1 MKIGD
6 KVRLIVMPP
15 DIRDDQKLQ
24 TRQLFEKCMGQTF
37 TIAGLETV
45 DGLPYAMVR
54 LDVGQVL
61 GKAPYLETIWIEP
74 EYLQFES
81 PS

>member
-6 KVRLIVMPP
+6 KVRLIGMPP

-74 EYLQFES
+74 EYLLFES

>member
-6 KVRLIVMPP
+6 KVRLIGMPP

-24 TRQLFEKCMGQTF
+24 TRQLFEKCIGQTF
-37 TIAGLETV
+37 AIAGLETV

-74 EYLQFES
+74 ECLQFES